1 MFSILER
8 LKEISFHELR
18 IRYEEKDNQK
28 KEDLLKIRN
37 MTAVLFKS
45 IKENKKA
52 KLGKSHRA

>member
-1 MFSILER
+1 M
-8 LKEISFHELR
+8 
-18 IRYEEKDNQK
+18 RYKEKDNQK

-45 IKENKKA
+45 IEENKKA

>member
-8 LKEISFHELR
+8 LKEISFHEIR
-18 IRYEEKDNQK
+18 IRYKEKDNQK

-45 IKENKKA
+45 IEENKKA